1 MTQAPESTPLRVV
14 VAEDE
19 PLAAESLTRELRA
32 LGCDVVACTN
42 TGDRA
47 LEACVRWRPHCCV
60 ADVMMPGRDGLALT
74 RALRLAAPSVRVLFV
89 TAHPEFAVDA
99 FAEEVVDFVPKPVR
113 RARLAEAIA
122 RVRRSVSSGHDEP
135 RFLVGERGALHVLA
149 VRDIEWVQSDGALV
163 WVHTAHRAW
172 AQRERMQQLEA
183 QLVPHGFLR
192 VHRSA
197 LVRLGAVVSF
207 HANGERDAMLGLR
220 SGARVR
226 VARDRVADVR
236 SALAVVTG

>member
-1 MTQAPESTPLRVV
+1 
-14 VAEDE
+14 
-19 PLAAESLTRELRA
+19 
-32 LGCDVVACTN
+32 
-42 TGDRA
+42 
-47 LEACVRWRPHCCV
+47 V

-89 TAHPEFAVDA
+89 TAHPEFAVEA
-99 FAEEVVDFVPKPVR
+99 FAEEVIDFVPKPVR

-122 RVRRSVSSGHDEP
+122 RVRRSVTTGHDEP
-135 RFLVGERGALHVLA
+135 RLLVGERGALQVLA
-149 VRDIEWVQSDGALV
+149 VRDIEWVQSDGPLV

-197 LVRLGAVVSF
+197 LVRLGAIISF
-207 HANGERDAMLGLR
+207 SAIGDREATLGLR

-226 VARDRVADVR
+226 VARDRVAEVR
-236 SALAVVTG
+236 SALAALTG